1 MPLTMKGFFLTV
13 EGIEGSGKTTHV
25 HRLAKLLRAHGQN
38 CVVTKE
44 PGGTP
49 IGDRVRAILLDPEAE
64 GMDPAVEL
72 FLLAASRRQ
81 HVIDVIQPALE
92 AGATVLCDRFADA
105 SIAYQG
111 FGRALELQRIRDLN
125 DWATS
130 GIYPDLTVIFDL
142 GEAEG
147 LERARRR
154 NAKENLHAESRL
166 EGEDLAFHRRVRE
179 GYLAIAKEDPRRFAI
194 VDATAGVDEVFER
207 FRAVLEERAP
217 KLKLSDA
224 QGA

>member
-1 MPLTMKGFFLTV
+1 MNGFFLTV
-13 EGIEGSGKTTHV
+13 EGIEGSGKTTQLQ
-25 HRLAKLLRAHGQN
+25 RLAKLLRSHGQN

-49 IGDRVRAILLDPEAE
+49 IGDRVRAILLDPQAE

-105 SIAYQG
+105 SVAYQG
-111 FGRALELQRIRDLN
+111 FGRGIDLQKIRDLN
-125 DWATS
+125 EWATS
-130 GIYPDLTVIFDL
+130 GITPDVTVIFDL
-142 GEAEG
+142 SEADG

-154 NAKENLHAESRL
+154 NAKENLLAESRL

-179 GYLAIAKEDPRRFAI
+179 GYLALAKEDERRFAV
-194 VDATAGVDEVFER
+194 VDATVGVDEVFER
-207 FRAVLEERAP
+207 LKALLAERAP
-217 KLKLSDA
+217 KLKLTEA
-224 QGA
+224 GGA